1 MTTTAVLA
9 KQILFSPAMVR
20 AILDGR
26 KVQTRRIVEPRP
38 PARFRSGDVA
48 AITNGTRWAISRIGS
63 KKEAW
68 PPGDRFTAAGVSG
81 TRGHHARRST
91 CRCGCAGCSCR
102 LRPSASSECRT
113 LPRPTRSPKGCNV
126 AIPRLDFVSVAE
138 TGQLASPRRVFA
150 ALWDSINGRGA
161 WDRNDWVFAYT
172 FGRVEKPEG
181 WDEAARERLE
191 AAR

>member
-1 MTTTAVLA
+1 M
-9 KQILFSPAMVR
+9 
-20 AILDGR
+20 
-26 KVQTRRIVEPRP
+26 
-38 PARFRSGDVA
+38 
-48 AITNGTRWAISRIGS
+48 
-63 KKEAW
+63 
-68 PPGDRFTAAGVSG
+68 
-81 TRGHHARRST
+81 
-91 CRCGCAGCSCR
+91 
-102 LRPSASSECRT
+102 
-113 LPRPTRSPKGCNV
+113 
-126 AIPRLDFVSVAE
+126 AE